1 MSDPCTRYL
10 FGDGHMSVL
19 VGVADPTDPAW
30 TMHPTRCHV
39 ARAVGKRLVPA
50 LIEATLIPTALFYV
64 VLVSTGQ
71 LAWAI
76 FGVLTW
82 SYSAVMRRIVSG
94 RQIPTLLLLV
104 CLGVTVRT
112 TIFLFSGNSFVY
124 FAQPIL
130 GTTVTA
136 AVFGG
141 SVLLGRPLIGRFA
154 EDFCPLTPEVRSRP
168 AISHLFRRLTL
179 LWAGINFASALVS
192 LLLLVTVPVAVFVG
206 TRTVIAWVLTF
217 SGVIVTVWESV
228 RVAKKEG
235 LSTAVGPK
243 GTLHAYVEL
252 PVLEHAA

>member
-1 MSDPCTRYL
+1 
-10 FGDGHMSVL
+10 
-19 VGVADPTDPAW
+19 
-30 TMHPTRCHV
+30 
-39 ARAVGKRLVPA
+39 
-50 LIEATLIPTALFYV
+50 
-64 VLVSTGQ
+64 
-71 LAWAI
+71 
-76 FGVLTW
+76 
-82 SYSAVMRRIVSG
+82 MRRIVSG

-112 TIFLFSGNSFVY
+112 TIFLFSGSTFVY

-179 LWAGINFASALVS
+179 LWAAVNFASALAS
-192 LLLLVTVPVAVFVG
+192 LVLLVTVPVAVFVG
-206 TRTVIAWVLTF
+206 TRTVIGWGLTF

-228 RVAKKEG
+228 RVAKTEG

-252 PVLEHAA
+252 PEFAQAA